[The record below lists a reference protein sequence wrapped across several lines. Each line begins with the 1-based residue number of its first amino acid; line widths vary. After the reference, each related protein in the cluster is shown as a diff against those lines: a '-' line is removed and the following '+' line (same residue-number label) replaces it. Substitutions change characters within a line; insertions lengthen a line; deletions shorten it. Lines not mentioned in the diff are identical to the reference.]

1 MIAVDPH
8 PASSAPDPAVVPA
21 SFADA
26 TRALGTVEV
35 AMRHACTSRDDE
47 FARAGAG
54 REEALAA
61 LRLLRDVCRR
71 LVAWEPGL
79 IEAAREAGAS
89 WADIAHPL
97 GVTSRQAAERR
108 YLRLRTGPLGT
119 TGEQR
124 VQATRDHRAA
134 NRAVAAWARDNAA
147 DLRRLAGRIT
157 SLTGLPER
165 ARPAIGAL
173 GDALGDKDPA
183 RLIGPL
189 AGVRPHLKDRS
200 DLADRVDRLV
210 RQIEDLR
217 RDSDSRRRTVDGT
230 PVQ

>member
-1 MIAVDPH
+1 MAVDPH
-8 PASSAPDPAVVPA
+8 PASSAPAPAVVPA
-21 SFADA
+21 SFAGA
-26 TRALGTVEV
+26 ARALGAVEA
-35 AMRHACTSRDDE
+35 AMRHACTSRDDA
-47 FARAGAG
+47 FARVGAG

-61 LRLLRDVCRR
+61 LRLLRDVRRR
-71 LVAWEPGL
+71 LAAWEPGL

-173 GDALGDKDPA
+173 GDALGDNDPA

-189 AGVRPHLKDRS
+189 ADVRPHLKDRS
-200 DLADRVDRLV
+200 DLADLVDRLV
-210 RQIEDLR
+210 RQIEELR

>member
-1 MIAVDPH
+1 
-8 PASSAPDPAVVPA
+8 
-21 SFADA
+21 
-26 TRALGTVEV
+26 
-35 AMRHACTSRDDE
+35 MRHACTPRDE
-47 FARAGAG
+47 EYAGAGAG
-54 REEALAA
+54 REEALVA
-61 LRLLRDVCRR
+61 LCLLRDVRRR
-71 LVAWEPGL
+71 LAAWEPEL

-124 VQATRDHRAA
+124 VQATRDRRAA

-165 ARPAIGAL
+165 ARPALGAL
-173 GDALGDKDPA
+173 GDALGDNDPA
-183 RLIGPL
+183 RLVGPL

-200 DLADRVDRLV
+200 DLADLADRVDRLV
-210 RQIEDLR
+210 RQVEDLR

-230 PVQ
+230 PVQQSPNAIRPQERWETVQGKG